1 MENEDM
7 LKQQAP
13 SQPID
18 ETIKEML
25 KQSLEKCLQRHIT
38 LLASKKK
45 EVEDIQIKHSMKTH
59 YSEGIIEGLDFAIKQ
74 LHAEIKYLK
83 KGK

>member
-1 MENEDM
+1 M

-25 KQSLEKCLQRHIT
+25 KQSLEKCLQRHII
-38 LLASKKK
+38 LLEFKKG
-45 EVEDIQIKHSMKTH
+45 EVKGIQIKHSMKTR
-59 YSEGIIEGLDFAIKQ
+59 YSEGIIEGLDLAIKQ
-74 LHAEIKYLK
+74 LQTEIKYLK
-83 KGK
+83 D

>member
-18 ETIKEML
+18 KALKEML

-38 LLASKKK
+38 LLASKKERFK
-45 EVEDIQIKHSMKTH
+45 GIQIKHSMKTH
-59 YSEGIIEGLDFAIKQ
+59 YSEGIIEGLDLAIKQ
-74 LHAEIKYLK
+74 LQAEIKYLK
-83 KGK
+83 D

>member
-25 KQSLEKCLQRHIT
+25 KQSLEKCRQ
-38 LLASKKK
+38 
-45 EVEDIQIKHSMKTH
+45 
-59 YSEGIIEGLDFAIKQ
+59 F
-74 LHAEIKYLK
+74 
-83 KGK
+83 

>member
-1 MENEDM
+1 M

-13 SQPID
+13 SQPLD
-18 ETIKEML
+18 ETIKEIL

-45 EVEDIQIKHSMKTH
+45 EVEDIQIKHSMKTP
-59 YSEGIIEGLDFAIKQ
+59 YSEGIIEGLDLAIEQ
-74 LHAEIKYLK
+74 LQTDIKYLK
-83 KGK
+83 EDK

>member
-13 SQPID
+13 LQPID

-45 EVEDIQIKHSMKTH
+45 EVENIQIKYSMKTH
-59 YSEGIIEGLDFAIKQ
+59 YSEGFIEGLDTAINILYNDIERLNNK
-74 LHAEIKYLK
+74 
-83 KGK
+83 